1 WLVLTH
7 PPSQAIVGT
16 QLVQPLQVGDTT
28 QDSADALSVGNS
40 SDFVVS
46 AKGAESVAGTD
57 QTHGLSTG
65 TSTLKSSDHEL
76 AHETFVHTACVR
88 GRVVP
93 SGNMQDASLEER
105 SCALSV
111 VADADLVQTANISR
125 SENSAAEKNFL
136 ANDHKS
142 RSAGSVT
149 KCSSSHGSEVLR
161 LGQDRIMAMLDSGFA
176 DTNPKMVTENAQKL
190 PTTENL
196 IEDMPD
202 VDNYEV
208 VKKSGSSDADIVT
221 LREGAVESSKPS
233 GLNDIVDPAE
243 GCSSPP
249 TPEESSSSGLTLLFS
264 GQDDSTRNIREE
276 MSPPHTPCWHHSPGI
291 IDDSASKTRFTDID
305 GSQAE
310 WRRDEWRPR
319 TPGQPVRPD
328 DRGKRNCTKTK
339 RSLLMNFENM
349 ASQRPATV
357 DCGVQWEPVDV
368 SSNHES
374 SSSSNTSLYDV
385 SVEDRLSGSVTQEEN
400 EGIIRESLEVKET
413 EGDREGG
420 QPNEEPKCK
429 KRKRKERL
437 RDGLKG
443 MLNGEHRARQMR
455 ALSHVILG
463 DFKQKMFMH
472 QHKIQAIQQLIT
484 SGPPSTQMF
493 QKLREILGDEHD
505 LLLILVSF
513 LFPEDLI
520 SESVLNDPIRKAYAS
535 AIEMILNIE
544 AYATFGRSK
553 FSARSIFRYIR
564 ELGPFCTSE
573 ELQARLYD
581 VVGTED
587 PLWSALSTY
596 LPTAPHPQMHQQY
609 EYEHVDTAS
618 WDVASAEWEDVD
630 MSYILKADTE
640 RRRKPAIIANGK
652 LLVEKKGRLC
662 EAIACFKCEEAVT
675 IDGTEG
681 DDCAV
686 TSAEKFGNEFR
697 ADASEVEVVVERDYE
712 ENSFNATAGNQTLV
726 KSCLGEMT
734 ATRKILS
741 MESITDEDAEASEKL
756 VDGENVTEKETKI
769 LAVDVEPVVKRGMDS
784 PDRTLCMDLRS
795 PGNEEVDGGIVG
807 RDTFGKNFDKKLL
820 GQRMSNEKT
829 AGKVLSK
836 WRTEENL
843 TVKNGKQETLMEKW
857 LKSKDADSICEGLD
871 GVGWQSG
878 GVLVDVEESIRSK
891 KKALK
896 CIDTQMSATSSNLGA
911 SFSEALKRGFEAKAA
926 SGLNNEVAL
935 CEQNPEK
942 LCFVPG
948 KTDVGA
954 MEKGRSSN
962 GERNKAISSKNNEK
976 GEVVSKLR
984 RSAENMDNSIFT
996 ADVRKKE
1003 KGEGDSKSASNALH
1017 GTGEREWVEGAQASY
1032 NIKYR
1037 NKERFFVQEARD
1049 ERDRCTEHRKRRSEP
1064 GLAITSR
1071 ADELYSRNSFREQ
1084 AEPSVRHCE
1093 REPNVHWRSMNGVGH
1108 RESHFEVREPFGK
1121 KEYPDVTGDLR
1132 RREVIDDKGTFHR
1145 REHPEIERRP
1155 HRRQFD
1161 NRFGQSHRER
1171 NEEQLKRETTSR
1183 DEYTYICERDSLGRE
1198 VWKKSWKRKTEDV
1211 VHHRWVSGTL
1221 RTDNTRFSH
1230 ERSYDEVGRNS
1241 LGDGHKVSGDSRAD
1255 RVVSRFGRREVP
1267 HQGRRHLDN
1276 WLREDSQRIDK
1287 NMRFIAEGRP
1297 YPDRSYKRAESRE
1310 TSRQRSKSVRSVR
1323 THFDVREEHPRTPS
1337 SDIRGKKYNFQ
1348 ELKKRVRHRNRCC
1361 DDTEVSMKR
1370 VRTPSMSTTGDHR
1383 EPYSEERTLHT
1394 KVSRGVEL
1402 EPGEVVS
1409 DESNDCTEVALH
1421 VMQRRTKDRQHN
1433 RVEAGSSSSKEA
1445 HVEYFGQRGQGEV
1458 PAVCSQDA
1466 IRSGLS
1472 SHKARGMEG
1481 ESDESETVNER
1492 SEVFS
1497 SSKKD
1502 SEKRPSSTLSHKL
1515 SEMPKKLKAAWSREE
1530 DEELLHTYNQF
1541 DGDVEK
1547 VVCVL
1552 ARTIHL
1558 RDLAE
1563 IKERLLFLLS
1573 LF

>member
-1 WLVLTH
+1 LINCPIRSMKTVLETLMKMDRSLDKPGTSGIGASTQQGPEKFTVKGNEHDGGEREEIVKLWRQIDEKLEHKARNHNLSVVNVKTILHHLIKNPGVISLIMGIDDNASLPDLKLTRSKVKQLCKRNEAKSDVAPHTTEVVVIPRAERTFLDVDYEHNEEYDEDYNPDLDEAEVASEADGDVEVDDTDANPEDTNASLQVVEESENDQPALHTRSRNHVVDDCLEDEPLCGDDVLLFSAIDDPDYVDFISTLNDPSRYEVDEMEDPEYNFMRDLECEETPERDELRMDRATEIPMREVENLLQDLIDSGRMNGSEQTSYSAESAKDCKERKSRKHAKREASRHAWVPQYTDHITVLMGATPDDVDKISLDSAILDGTSIEKPPKFTSSELEQLRIQLKKHVQLLTQFVVGCHFEPSLFDERNECQKMINELHELSASQPSNSVFSIKNLEASIVTCHDAINCERVEFPEVNDPRYKKMNLPLPQTMLVLARSNALLYPELLPTVRLRSFPSFYQYFTAPEESLLAMGQYMFSHIPHSTASKRDGRNALIVRYFLPNKETSQIRLHMKNFRFSPEPIYEIITRAEQGKVTMIFPVEKSDSEQSTPPYMWHRNLQPFWLQLLEKRIFYGSGAFADEAPQRDLASYEGVVITQIPESGAATPCHSSPNKDDAADTCGNEANGFAVSDMSTSEEGSSNSRKRCIHGTRLLKNDFKQRTLEKTNEGAENQNGVGRGGGKKRRKCSSECSMERTDEVAREKCIKLCDDGSLYEHDTDSARGGCGDGAVDSRMDIQKKVIPEYSLSGNSRMRNLTDNIESMDVRWVNDISTKIVHNVRMPKKDCDKVQNNSNDGIVDSSDESLAFGSIEKSSNIQIATSEVQNLHHNTASGSAALIPETAGSCVSVVPSCQVVFVPVLSNVNWLVLTH

-596 LPTAPHPQMHQQY
+596 LPTAPHPQM
-609 EYEHVDTAS
+609 
-618 WDVASAEWEDVD
+618 
-630 MSYILKADTE
+630 
-640 RRRKPAIIANGK
+640 
-652 LLVEKKGRLC
+652 
-662 EAIACFKCEEAVT
+662 
-675 IDGTEG
+675 
-681 DDCAV
+681 
-686 TSAEKFGNEFR
+686 
-697 ADASEVEVVVERDYE
+697 
-712 ENSFNATAGNQTLV
+712 
-726 KSCLGEMT
+726 
-734 ATRKILS
+734 
-741 MESITDEDAEASEKL
+741 
-756 VDGENVTEKETKI
+756 
-769 LAVDVEPVVKRGMDS
+769 
-784 PDRTLCMDLRS
+784 
-795 PGNEEVDGGIVG
+795 
-807 RDTFGKNFDKKLL
+807 
-820 GQRMSNEKT
+820 
-829 AGKVLSK
+829 
-836 WRTEENL
+836 
-843 TVKNGKQETLMEKW
+843 
-857 LKSKDADSICEGLD
+857 
-871 GVGWQSG
+871 
-878 GVLVDVEESIRSK
+878 
-891 KKALK
+891 
-896 CIDTQMSATSSNLGA
+896 
-911 SFSEALKRGFEAKAA
+911 
-926 SGLNNEVAL
+926 
-935 CEQNPEK
+935 
-942 LCFVPG
+942 
-948 KTDVGA
+948 
-954 MEKGRSSN
+954 
-962 GERNKAISSKNNEK
+962 
-976 GEVVSKLR
+976 
-984 RSAENMDNSIFT
+984 
-996 ADVRKKE
+996 
-1003 KGEGDSKSASNALH
+1003 
-1017 GTGEREWVEGAQASY
+1017 
-1032 NIKYR
+1032 
-1037 NKERFFVQEARD
+1037 
-1049 ERDRCTEHRKRRSEP
+1049 
-1064 GLAITSR
+1064 
-1071 ADELYSRNSFREQ
+1071 
-1084 AEPSVRHCE
+1084 
-1093 REPNVHWRSMNGVGH
+1093 
-1108 RESHFEVREPFGK
+1108 
-1121 KEYPDVTGDLR
+1121 
-1132 RREVIDDKGTFHR
+1132 
-1145 REHPEIERRP
+1145 
-1155 HRRQFD
+1155 
-1161 NRFGQSHRER
+1161 
-1171 NEEQLKRETTSR
+1171 
-1183 DEYTYICERDSLGRE
+1183 
-1198 VWKKSWKRKTEDV
+1198 
-1211 VHHRWVSGTL
+1211 
-1221 RTDNTRFSH
+1221 
-1230 ERSYDEVGRNS
+1230 
-1241 LGDGHKVSGDSRAD
+1241 
-1255 RVVSRFGRREVP
+1255 
-1267 HQGRRHLDN
+1267 
-1276 WLREDSQRIDK
+1276 
-1287 NMRFIAEGRP
+1287 
-1297 YPDRSYKRAESRE
+1297 
-1310 TSRQRSKSVRSVR
+1310 
-1323 THFDVREEHPRTPS
+1323 
-1337 SDIRGKKYNFQ
+1337 
-1348 ELKKRVRHRNRCC
+1348 
-1361 DDTEVSMKR
+1361 
-1370 VRTPSMSTTGDHR
+1370 
-1383 EPYSEERTLHT
+1383 
-1394 KVSRGVEL
+1394 
-1402 EPGEVVS
+1402 
-1409 DESNDCTEVALH
+1409 
-1421 VMQRRTKDRQHN
+1421 
-1433 RVEAGSSSSKEA
+1433 
-1445 HVEYFGQRGQGEV
+1445 
-1458 PAVCSQDA
+1458 
-1466 IRSGLS
+1466 
-1472 SHKARGMEG
+1472 
-1481 ESDESETVNER
+1481 
-1492 SEVFS
+1492 
-1497 SSKKD
+1497 
-1502 SEKRPSSTLSHKL
+1502 
-1515 SEMPKKLKAAWSREE
+1515 
-1530 DEELLHTYNQF
+1530 
-1541 DGDVEK
+1541 
-1547 VVCVL
+1547 
-1552 ARTIHL
+1552 
-1558 RDLAE
+1558 
-1563 IKERLLFLLS
+1563 
-1573 LF
+1573 